1 MGILQE
7 KPTQAT
13 AEELQELN
21 ELKTKKSELLAYLGE
36 VQYRKL
42 QIDEE
47 LEFSKYQFKQIQQ
60 SESELMSRLTEKYGD
75 VKIDLKTGT
84 IEPIKD

>member
-7 KPTQAT
+7 KLAQAT

-21 ELKTKKSELLAYLGE
+21 ELKAKKSEFLAYLGE
-36 VQYRKL
+36 IQYRKL
-42 QIDEE
+42 QVDEE
-47 LEFSKYQFKQIQQ
+47 LEFGKYQFKQLQQ
-60 SESELMSRLTEKYGD
+60 SENELMSRLTEKYGD
-75 VKIDLKTGT
+75 VKIDLKTGI